1 MLINHNID
9 INNIDNN
16 ENFIFQVLLNKGFTD
31 TIGPQLWAM
40 NRSMNKI
47 IIDGITAKGPPV
59 KATVLRPTH
68 ILKIPGIVSL
78 KTIQGVIFL
87 RYPEYQFG
95 FYWILRIRL
104 VI

>member
-59 KATVLRPTH
+59 KT
-68 ILKIPGIVSL
+68 
-78 KTIQGVIFL
+78 TIKANKYFKNTW
-87 RYPEYQFG
+87 YG
-95 FYWILRIRL
+95 FFKNDPRL
-104 VI
+104 YLYDIQSINLGSTGSCVYVW